1 MNRYLTI
8 LLVVL
13 GLPSQAQTRIN
24 PVIKS
29 AGTVWDVPFAIERPD
44 PSMVYNIVIEAER
57 EGDRPD
63 TINWAL
69 NNVARLVNLHASA
82 GVPRSNTHIVVA
94 IHGGAAYSVMN
105 NESYR
110 EKFKKDNPNL
120 KVLQELKEA
129 GVSLFICSQSLMARK
144 IDRNRLVP
152 EVVPAVSMLT
162 VLTTYQ
168 LKGYAMLKF

>member
-1 MNRYLTI
+1 
-8 LLVVL
+8 
-13 GLPSQAQTRIN
+13 
-24 PVIKS
+24 
-29 AGTVWDVPFAIERPD
+29 
-44 PSMVYNIVIEAER
+44 
-57 EGDRPD
+57 
-63 TINWAL
+63 
-69 NNVARLVNLHASA
+69 
-82 GVPRSNTHIVVA
+82 
-94 IHGGAAYSVMN
+94 MN

>member
-1 MNRYLTI
+1 MKQLI
-8 LLVVL
+8 PFLLVLCHISV
-13 GLPSQAQTRIN
+13 QAQTRVN

-44 PSMVYNIVIEAER
+44 PAMVYNIVIEAER

-69 NNVARLVNLHASA
+69 NNVARLVNLHASG
-82 GVPRSNTHIVVA
+82 GVPRKNTHIVVA

-105 NESYR
+105 NEAYR

-120 KVLQELKEA
+120 KVFQELKEA

-168 LKGYAMLKF
+168 MKGYAMLKF